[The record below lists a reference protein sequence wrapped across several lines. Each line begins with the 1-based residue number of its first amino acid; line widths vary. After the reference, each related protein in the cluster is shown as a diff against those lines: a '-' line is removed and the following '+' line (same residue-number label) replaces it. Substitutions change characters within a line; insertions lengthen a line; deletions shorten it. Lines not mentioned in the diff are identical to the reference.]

1 VVTLDRLVNV
11 LGSYGVRLR
20 FCPIPRS
27 TELRSVVM
35 HERTEDRT
43 VVGDVLLGIGARS
56 VKEAVRWAAAA
67 RAVVV
72 LIREGDD
79 DDTAFSGAAEGVAVM
94 VVDLAMTWSEL
105 AAVIYGLV
113 LEGRETESGRGPTDL
128 FALADSLAEATGGAV
143 IIEDRLSRVLAYS
156 RRQQDADPAR
166 VATIVERQAPEQLR
180 AFFDARGV
188 YTHLAASDEPLF
200 VTRDPDHGMTGR
212 MVVAVRSGRELM
224 GSVWVECR
232 GPLKGAALTALADG
246 ARTVALHLLRSRA
259 SADLERQ
266 VESELVIRLLEGTA
280 DAATA
285 ASRLGLPHTVLRVIA
300 VQAFIGAERDAAL
313 LLAFERATTGFG
325 WSRPGRSALAGNTVY
340 TLLPGDQSATARKW
354 VTGLQAALP
363 ERMTV
368 LAGISGPA
376 EVADLV
382 AARHEADECLALH
395 EIWPP
400 GATPPA
406 YDESWDDILLQ
417 RLRTAARSGRSPN
430 RGPVAELRRHDEA
443 HATEYVV
450 TLRAWL
456 EAQGDPTEAGNR
468 LGVHEN
474 TVRYRLRKMAEITNL
489 QLDDAKK
496 RLHDDRTRGHR
507 HRLTNSAVEMR
518 QSATASLSG
527 SGKPCGGHS
536 HHHGHH

>member
-11 LGSYGVRLR
+11 LGGYGVRLR

-35 HERTEDRT
+35 HEATGDRT

-56 VKEAVRWAAAA
+56 VKEAVRWAASA

-72 LIREGDD
+72 LIRGGDD
-79 DDTAFSGAAEGVAVM
+79 DSAFGGADEGVAVM
-94 VVDLAMTWSEL
+94 VVDPAVSWSEL
-105 AAVIYGLV
+105 AGVIYGLV
-113 LEGRETESGRGPTDL
+113 MEGRETESGRGPTDL
-128 FALADSLAEATGGAV
+128 FALADSLADAIGGAV
-143 IIEDRLSRVLAYS
+143 MIEDRLSRVLAYS
-156 RRQQDADPAR
+156 RLHQHADPAR
-166 VATIVERQAPEQLR
+166 VATILERQAPDQLR

-200 VTRDPDHGMTGR
+200 ITPDTERGMTGR

-224 GSVWVECR
+224 GSVWVEC
-232 GPLKGAALTALADG
+232 GAPLDGSALTALADG

-285 ASRLGLPHTVLRVIA
+285 ASRLGLPHSLLRVIA
-300 VQAFIGAERDAAL
+300 VQAFIGTERDASL
-313 LLAFERATTGFG
+313 LLAFERATAGFG

-340 TLLPGDQSATARKW
+340 TLLPGEPSATARKW
-354 VTGLQAALP
+354 VTGLKAALP
-363 ERMTV
+363 ERVTM
-368 LAGISGPA
+368 LAGISGAAGIA
-376 EVADLV
+376 ELV
-382 AARHEADECLALH
+382 AARQEADECLALH
-395 EIWPP
+395 EVWPL

-417 RLRTAARSGRSPN
+417 RLRTAARSGRVPD
-430 RGPVAELRRHDEA
+430 RGPVAELRRHDQA
-443 HATEYVV
+443 HATEYVI

-456 EAQGDPTEAGNR
+456 EAQGDPTAAGER

-474 TVRYRLRKMAEITNL
+474 TIRYRLRKMADVANL

-496 RLHDDRTRGHR
+496 RLAMMIELAAADTD
-507 HRLTNSAVEMR
+507 
-518 QSATASLSG
+518 
-527 SGKPCGGHS
+527 
-536 HHHGHH
+536 

>member
-1 VVTLDRLVNV
+1 MVTLDRLVNV
-11 LGSYGVRLR
+11 LGGYGVRLR

-27 TELRSVVM
+27 AELRSVVM
-35 HERTEDRT
+35 HEVADDRT

-56 VKEAVRWAAAA
+56 VKEAVRWAASAH
-67 RAVVV
+67 AVVV
-72 LIREGDD
+72 LIRGGDD
-79 DDTAFSGAAEGVAVM
+79 DTTFGGADEGVAVM
-94 VVDLAMTWSEL
+94 VVDPAVSWSEL

-113 LEGRETESGRGPTDL
+113 MEGRETESGRGPTDL
-128 FALADSLAEATGGAV
+128 FALADSLAEAIGGAV

-156 RRQQDADPAR
+156 RLHQHADPAR
-166 VATIVERQAPEQLR
+166 VATILERQAPEQLR

-200 VTRDPDHGMTGR
+200 VTEDTECGMTGR
-212 MVVAVRSGRELM
+212 MVVAVRTGRELM
-224 GSVWVECR
+224 GSVWVEC
-232 GPLKGAALTALADG
+232 GVPLDGSALTALADG

-285 ASRLGLPHTVLRVIA
+285 ASRLGLPHSLLRVIA
-300 VQAFIGAERDAAL
+300 VQAFIGTERDASL

-340 TLLPGDQSATARKW
+340 TLLPGEPSAAARKW
-354 VTGLQAALP
+354 VTGLKAALP
-363 ERMTV
+363 ERVTL
-368 LAGISGPA
+368 LAGISGA
-376 EVADLV
+376 AVVADLV
-382 AARHEADECLALH
+382 AARQEADECLALH
-395 EIWPP
+395 EMWPR

-417 RLRTAARSGRSPN
+417 RLRTAARSGRSPD
-430 RGPVAELRRHDEA
+430 RGPVAELRRHDLA
-443 HATEYVV
+443 HATEYVI

-456 EAQGDPTEAGNR
+456 EGQGDPTAAGER

-474 TVRYRLRKMAEITNL
+474 TIRYRLRKMAEVANL

-496 RLHDDRTRGHR
+496 RLAMMIE
-507 HRLTNSAVEMR
+507 LA
-518 QSATASLSG
+518 ATDTD
-527 SGKPCGGHS
+527 
-536 HHHGHH
+536 